1 MFYRKAK
8 VDIVSILDTNVL
20 PVYHVLFSKLTVD
33 SSDKPRTVVDA
44 VYKDS
49 AYNVLVI
56 LLFLSHPQTFILTH
70 EHGKFCFHLDPHLK

>member
-8 VDIVSILDTNVL
+8 VDIVSILNTTVL
-20 PVYHVLFSKLTVD
+20 PVHHVLFSKLTVD
-33 SSDKPRTVVDA
+33 SSDKLRTVVDA

-49 AYNVLVI
+49 GYNALVI
-56 LLFLSHPQTFILTH
+56 LLFLNHPQTFILTH